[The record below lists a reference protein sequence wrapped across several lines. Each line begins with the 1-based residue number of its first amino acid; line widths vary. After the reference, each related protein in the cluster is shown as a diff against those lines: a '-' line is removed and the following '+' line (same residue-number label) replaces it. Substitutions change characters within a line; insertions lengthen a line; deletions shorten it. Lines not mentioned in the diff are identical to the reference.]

1 MSLNKNTG
9 CAVLSAPVTPR
20 VHHSGLTRNPLY
32 MREAPRGRRR
42 MRRPAARGAPGRR
55 RGGRDTARGLA
66 IFLDGPDG
74 TDGARAGQ

>member
-1 MSLNKNTG
+1 
-9 CAVLSAPVTPR
+9 
-20 VHHSGLTRNPLY
+20 LTRNPLY